1 MNILKK
7 IRSDFRDFLFN
18 FLGVDIKF
26 VKKNIFKNTETPQY
40 ESINCLYRSNGI
52 LHIGAHRGSE
62 RFMYDWLGK
71 EVIWIEANPKI
82 FNELKKNLMEFKYQK
97 AYKAL
102 LHSKKDDNIDF
113 FLSSNDN
120 ASSSIYD
127 FSKDFKNNKLFFQNK
142 KRNISMINK
151 IKLKSCTLDDL
162 ILENNIDIKKYNHW
176 VIDVQGAELAVLE
189 GATKSLK
196 HCETIA
202 VEVSTED
209 FYEMGSRYNEVK
221 EFLSDMNYKVIK
233 DPKRNHEDVI
243 FIRKDL
249 LIK

>member
-7 IRSDFRDFLFN
+7 IRSHFRDFLFN

-26 VKKNIFKNTETPQY
+26 VKKNIFKNTETPEY

-102 LHSKKDDNIDF
+102 LHSKKEDNIDF

-176 VIDVQGAELAVLE
+176 VIDVQGAELEVLKGSIE
-189 GATKSLK
+189 SIKLCNSIT
-196 HCETIA
+196 
-202 VEVSTED
+202 VEVSTEN
-209 FYEMGSRYNEVK
+209 FYVEGSKFNEVK
-221 EFLSDMNYKVIK
+221 ELLNKFNFKIKK
-233 DPKRNHEDVI
+233 DPKRNHEDVV
-243 FIRKDL
+243 FIRNE
-249 LIK
+249 IN